1 MFRFEITAVELLHS
15 GDLLRRLTLQAL
27 MQVAAIVNPPDLAE
41 LVARVRME
49 PGSFLP
55 HGMRQ
60 QDFGGE
66 TGSRDSG
73 FFEKLPAL

>member
-1 MFRFEITAVELLHS
+1 
-15 GDLLRRLTLQAL
+15 
-27 MQVAAIVNPPDLAE
+27 
-41 LVARVRME
+41 
-49 PGSFLP
+49 
-55 HGMRQ
+55 MRQ